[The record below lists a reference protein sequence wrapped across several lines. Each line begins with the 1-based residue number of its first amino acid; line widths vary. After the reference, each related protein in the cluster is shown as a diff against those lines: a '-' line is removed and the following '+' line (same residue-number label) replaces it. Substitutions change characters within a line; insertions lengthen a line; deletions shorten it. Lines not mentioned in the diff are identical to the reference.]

1 MATASERTART
12 VLRVSGGVVAA
23 LAVVLLLLMPAEP
36 VRRNVPGFTS
46 AVIGF
51 ELASAP
57 EHVLDI
63 LGHPEDA
70 VRADVVR
77 RMDLGNWLDYAFMV
91 AYSVLYVG
99 IALLLVARG
108 DAPAWMVPVTS
119 VLAVV
124 MFAGDALENR
134 ELLALSSLTDP
145 AAMAEP
151 LARLRPFTLAKWIAL
166 YVASA
171 LVAVHVW
178 RDHSAWRWSAL
189 FFGAAAV
196 IGATAIV
203 WLPGI
208 EYGSY
213 PMAVAWLWTWIHA
226 LRA

>member
-1 MATASERTART
+1 MAESSERTART
-12 VLRVSGGVVAA
+12 VLRASGGAVAA
-23 LAVVLLLLMPAEP
+23 LAIVLLLLMPAEP
-36 VRRNVPGFTS
+36 VRKNGPGFTS

-51 ELASAP
+51 ELASEP
-57 EHVLDI
+57 VHVLDV

-70 VRADVVR
+70 ARADTVR
-77 RMDLGNWLDYAFMV
+77 RMDLGNWLDYGFMV

-99 IALLLVARG
+99 IALLLVARAE
-108 DAPAWMVPVTS
+108 APGWLIPTTA
-119 VLAVV
+119 VLALV

-134 ELLALSSLTDP
+134 ELLTLSSLTDP

-151 LARLRPFTLAKWIAL
+151 LARLRAFTLAKWAAL
-166 YVASA
+166 YAASG
-171 LVAVHVW
+171 LVAVYVW
-178 RDHSAWRWSAL
+178 RDRSAWRWSAL
-189 FFGAAAV
+189 FFGAAAL
-196 IGATAIV
+196 IGATAMV